1 MKYLLGIIAGI
12 AVVIAVVW
20 ATGSNSKVWDWMF
33 DQSWSGDFWT
43 NFVFIVVVAGA
54 LGLILKGSG
63 GGKK

>member
-1 MKYLLGIIAGI
+1 
-12 AVVIAVVW
+12 
-20 ATGSNSKVWDWMF
+20 MF